1 MVDIKQIKED
11 VESILIYSQDYPFE
25 LDATN
30 LMRQWFINKKA
41 FIELFDGETIIRSAH
56 PIKIQLSD
64 DQRRRRFNEFISTL
78 DDNGVLTADFESFL
92 RNNEQGFFDNKVLE
106 SCPSFRIPSGAKLS
120 KTFKKFLPNAETIRW
135 AQDTASRFIQE
146 NKIEGYLY
154 LSVDPRDFLTLSENN
169 ERWWSCQ
176 TLDGDYR
183 AGNLSYMVDRT
194 TVVAYLANDK
204 QEHLKCLPND
214 KTWNSKKWRMLIHTD
229 RQDNI
234 YYNKQYPYESH
245 ELLDEV
251 HSMFSK
257 LFNINF
263 DAPTDYGFKTIQGQ
277 WTKGMLIYN
286 QLNAGG
292 RTFDTRD
299 IVDSSEYLGYCDL
312 ISSNSYAP
320 VVSVNAEKLLEYRET
335 YSVEHRPYQE
345 EEEQFKE
352 MFAIKVGTAVICPCC
367 GEETLK
373 RDNSFLCASCI
384 AEKEAD
390 EDFYITC
397 DSCCHKIYDEDEIF
411 YIDDR
416 PYCKECYMAI
426 LKEDKIIEEDD

>member
-11 VESILIYSQDYPFE
+11 VESILIYSQDYPFD

-30 LMRQWFINKKA
+30 LMRQWFVSKKA
-41 FIELFDGETIIRSAH
+41 FIELFDGETIIRSKQ

-64 DQRRRRFNEFISTL
+64 EQRARRFNDFISAL
-78 DDNGVLTADFESFL
+78 DDNGILTADFEAFL
-92 RNNEQGFFDNKVLE
+92 RDNEQGFFDNKVLE
-106 SCPSFRIPSGAKLS
+106 SFPSFNIKSGSKLS
-120 KTFKKFLPNAETIRW
+120 KSFKRFLSNAETIRW

-204 QEHLKCLPND
+204 QEHLKCLPNS

-234 YYNKQYPYESH
+234 YYNKQYPYESR
-245 ELLDEV
+245 ELLEEV
-251 HSMFSK
+251 HKMFEKYFKTS
-257 LFNINF
+257 FSTPQDF
-263 DAPTDYGFKTIQGQ
+263 GFKTIHGQ
-277 WTKGMLIYN
+277 WTQGMLIYN

-299 IVDSSEYLGYCDL
+299 IIDSSEYLGYCDL

-320 VVSVNAEKLLEYRET
+320 IVAVNTEKLVDYRET
-335 YSVEHRPYQE
+335 YSIEHRPYQE

-352 MFAIKVGTAVICPCC
+352 MFAIKVGVPAICPCC
-367 GEETLK
+367 GEEVLN
-373 RDNSFLCASCI
+373 RDSSFLCSTCI
-384 AEKEAD
+384 AEKDAD
-390 EDFYITC
+390 EDFYLAC
-397 DSCCHKIYDEDEIF
+397 DSCCHKIYGEDEIF
-411 YIDDR
+411 WIDDR
-416 PYCKECYMAI
+416 PYCKECYMTI
-426 LKEDKIIEEDD
+426 QREDIIEEDK

>member
-11 VESILIYSQDYPFE
+11 IESILIYSQDYPFD

-30 LMRQWFINKKA
+30 LMKQWFINKKA
-41 FIELFDGETIIRSAH
+41 FIELFDGETIVRSKH
-56 PIKIQLSD
+56 PIKIQLSEE
-64 DQRRRRFNEFISTL
+64 QRSRRFNDFISAL
-78 DDNGVLTADFESFL
+78 DDNGVLTADFETFL
-92 RNNEQGFFDNKVLE
+92 RDNEKGFFDNRVLE
-106 SCPSFRIPSGAKLS
+106 AYPSFNIQPGAKLS
-120 KTFKKFLPNAETIRW
+120 KSFKRFLSNTETVRW
-135 AQDTASRFIQE
+135 IQDTASHFIQE

-169 ERWWSCQ
+169 ENWWSCQ
-176 TLDGDYR
+176 SLDGDYR

-194 TVVAYLANDK
+194 TVVAYLASDA

-245 ELLDEV
+245 ELLEEV
-251 HSMFSK
+251 HAMFEQYFKTVFTVPSD
-257 LFNINF
+257 F
-263 DAPTDYGFKTIQGQ
+263 GFKTIQGQ
-277 WTKGMLIYN
+277 WTRGMLFYN

-320 VVSVNAEKLLEYRET
+320 VVAVNESKLMNYREIFAI
-335 YSVEHRPYQE
+335 EHRPYQE
-345 EEEQFKE
+345 EEEYFKD
-352 MFAIKVGTAVICPCC
+352 MFDIQVGAKVICPCC

-373 RDNSFLCASCI
+373 RDNSFLCSSCI
-384 AEKEAD
+384 AENDAD
-390 EDFYITC
+390 EDFYIAC

-411 YIDDR
+411 WIDNR
-416 PYCKECYMAI
+416 PYCKKCYMAI
-426 LKEDKIIEEDD
+426 QREDIIEEEN

>member
-11 VESILIYSQDYPFE
+11 VESILVYSQDYPFD

-30 LMRQWFINKKA
+30 LMRQWFVNKKA
-41 FIELFDGETIIRSAH
+41 FIELFDGETIVRSKE
-56 PIKIQLSD
+56 PIKVQLSD
-64 DQRRRRFNEFISTL
+64 EQRARRFNEFISAL
-78 DDNGVLTADFESFL
+78 DDNGILTADFETFL
-92 RNNEQGFFDNKVLE
+92 RDNEKGFFDNRVLE
-106 SCPSFRIPSGAKLS
+106 ASPSFNIQRGSKLS
-120 KTFKKFLPNAETIRW
+120 KSFKRFLPNSETIRW

-146 NKIEGYLY
+146 SKIEGYLY

-194 TVVAYLANDK
+194 TVIAYLANDN

-214 KTWNSKKWRMLIHTD
+214 MTWNSKKWRMLIHTD
-229 RQDNI
+229 RHDNI
-234 YYNKQYPYESH
+234 YYNKQYPYESY
-245 ELLDEV
+245 ELLREI
-251 HSMFSK
+251 HSMFEK
-257 LFNINF
+257 YFKTVFTPPMDI
-263 DAPTDYGFKTIQGQ
+263 GFKGIQCQ
-277 WTKGMLIYN
+277 WVKGMLFYN

-299 IVDSSEYLGYCDL
+299 FIDSSDYLGYCDL

-320 VVSVNAEKLLEYRET
+320 VVAVNDSKLMEYRET
-335 YSVEHRPYQE
+335 YAIEHRPYQE

-352 MFAIKVGTAVICPCC
+352 MFAIKVGGPALCPCC
-367 GEETLK
+367 GEEVLS

-384 AEKEAD
+384 AEKDAD
-390 EDFYITC
+390 EDFYLSC

-411 YIDDR
+411 WIDNR
-416 PYCKECYMAI
+416 PYCKECFASI
-426 LKEDKIIEEDD
+426 QREEIIDEES